1 MNEKELFKRCFV
13 CVILFVLCA
22 TAVFY
27 IIGTRTNI
35 HNNGNGTNAARDEFK
50 HIEETQRTER
60 KSLNE
65 TEKSIN
71 RGINRVEKSE
81 TAVTNSQERI
91 ESSKQ
96 TNREIASVERADAEI
111 IAECEQILAR
121 VRKRATTEN

>member
-1 MNEKELFKRCFV
+1 MNEKELIKRLVACLII
-13 CVILFVLCA
+13 ILACYFA
-22 TAVFY
+22 FAY
-27 IIGTRTNI
+27 IGTRKDIQN
-35 HNNGNGTNAARDEFK
+35 HGNGINAARDEFK

-65 TEKSIN
+65 TEKTIN

-91 ESSKQ
+91 GSSER